1 MQTSFKKLHSKKLA
15 KSLSPGMLKK
25 LMNITCHQAT
35 FLTSKK
41 EEGQTSYMEN
51 IKLALHFSICAG
63 CKRFA
68 AHSKFIS
75 ENAKNA
81 EDFNDEKLSLQKK
94 IAIEQLMQ

>member
-1 MQTSFKKLHSKKLA
+1 
-15 KSLSPGMLKK
+15 
-25 LMNITCHQAT
+25 MNITCIQAT
-35 FLTSKK
+35 LLTSKK
-41 EEGQTSYMEN
+41 EERQTSFMEN

-81 EDFNDEKLSLQKK
+81 ESFSDEKLPLQKK
-94 IAIEQLMQ
+94 IAIKQLMQ